1 MLPPLPHTLQYAE
14 GSDRRVACDVAVAV
28 FQRAK
33 QLPPEHIPTVVIATF
48 ALAAASHVLFEAP
61 LRRWLRSK

>member
-1 MLPPLPHTLQYAE
+1 
-14 GSDRRVACDVAVAV
+14 VACDVAVAV